1 MKFAVLYDRF
11 LMSAVKTLKRFSK
24 QLKLVSDQQLRTPVS
39 CAQVLQDKREA
50 PQLPAS
56 YPVMALLAMIPIAFF
71 TVMNPRALAAMDAHD
86 DGNKEQA

>member
-1 MKFAVLYDRF
+1 M
-11 LMSAVKTLKRFSK
+11 
-24 QLKLVSDQQLRTPVS
+24 
-39 CAQVLQDKREA
+39 LQDKREA

-86 DGNKEQA
+86 GGINEQS